1 MKKYNSM
8 AWLDGKV
15 KVAWCFAIDGIVIDF
30 AGWASHKTAQQA
42 ADAVFAGK
50 PLYTSAAAPLF
61 FKEGICHDE
70 K

>member
-1 MKKYNSM
+1 MKKYNNM
-8 AWLDGKV
+8 AWLEGKV

-42 ADAVFAGK
+42 ADAVFAGNIPK
-50 PLYTSAAAPLF
+50 